1 MIFKTH
7 GYTVIRQAIPKTIA
21 AFNANYLLLKKEAA
35 LTMQKTKYLPP
46 SSTEWGSFNDA
57 QVPGAYSIYG
67 DCAMETLL
75 TFLQPKMEKCT
86 HLKLLPTYAYARIYN
101 KGNVLA
107 RHTDRFSCEVS
118 TTMFLGGDD
127 WPIYLESKNKKI
139 KIKFKPGDMLI
150 YKGGDLPHWRES
162 FEGDVC
168 CQVFLH
174 YNTLEHKHNQYDT
187 RPHLGLPHWYKQK

>member
-35 LTMQKTKYLPP
+35 LTMQKTKYLP
-46 SSTEWGSFNDA
+46 
-57 QVPGAYSIYG
+57 
-67 DCAMETLL
+67 CAMETLL
-75 TFLQPKMEKCT
+75 TLLQPKMEKCT

-174 YNTLEHKHNQYDT
+174 YNTPEHKHNQYDT